1 MPWGC
6 LCSKEKKRPQISS
19 PILNPEDTQKLQL
32 LPAVRRPLLSDAE
45 KLEQRLLASNP
56 NADIDN
62 ESSEETQPPND
73 AGRDRLQ
80 QQLLQKSRL
89 KSSNLKST
97 TYTRNTE
104 NDKLTRHLNTV
115 KFSFDEPV
123 LQKPE
128 GKPVRKQS
136 ERGDPP
142 PKPDRR
148 ITSTATQ
155 QIVVKLPETA
165 GNVSL
170 DHQHNN
176 NTSTATDEIDCNGNG
191 NYDIVPSIKISDDG
205 VHGADLEGRSEG
217 KSPAQVDENKNEIL
231 VPGSSEGSIPFIDED
246 PTQILR
252 QLNANPQRS
261 QNFHD
266 ARIITLTPKNV
277 GSDATRAAA
286 AVTGAPVAANE
297 QVHRQAQLR
306 LLSDTTKFTRF
317 LVEQPPVASVE
328 TVKFTHIFQIL
339 PPSYDRLCQQ
349 CHKPLHL
356 DIGLRFAYTLGDNR
370 NRNEAQTPPVL
381 PRSPH
386 RLAAHNKLLFD
397 RRAYH
402 SRKSSLRATARIGK
416 PVHKIPARENTGEV
430 WRFEVYYG
438 LANE

>member
-1 MPWGC
+1 M
-6 LCSKEKKRPQISS
+6 
-19 PILNPEDTQKLQL
+19 

-45 KLEQRLLASNP
+45 KLEQRLLAPNP
-56 NADIDN
+56 NADFDN

-123 LQKPE
+123 PQKPE
-128 GKPVRKQS
+128 ALGKPTRKS
-136 ERGDPP
+136 SDRNEPP

-148 ITSTATQ
+148 VPATVTQ
-155 QIVVKLPETA
+155 QIVVTLPDTA

-170 DHQHNN
+170 QQH
-176 NTSTATDEIDCNGNG
+176 TDEIDCNGNG
-191 NYDIVPSIKISDDG
+191 NYDVVPTIKISDDG
-205 VHGADLEGRSEG
+205 IHGGALEGHAES
-217 KSPAQVDENKNEIL
+217 KANAQVDENKNEIL

-252 QLNANPQRS
+252 QLNANPQRG

-277 GSDATRAAA
+277 GSEATRTAAA
-286 AVTGAPVAANE
+286 AAAATAAASE
-297 QVHRQAQLR
+297 QVHREAQLR
-306 LLSDTTKFTRF
+306 LLADTKKFTRF
-317 LVEQPPVASVE
+317 LVEPPPVATVE

-339 PPSYDRLCQQ
+339 PPAYDRLCQQ
-349 CHKPLHL
+349 CHKALHL
-356 DIGLRFAYTLGDNR
+356 DIGLRCVVCDFTCHQQCVRLEKVSGHILY
-370 NRNEAQTPPVL
+370 L
-381 PRSPH
+381 PCH
-386 RLAAHNKLLFD
+386 RYSFLMQLNL
-397 RRAYH
+397 
-402 SRKSSLRATARIGK
+402 
-416 PVHKIPARENTGEV
+416 
-430 WRFEVYYG
+430 VYF
-438 LANE
+438 

>member
-45 KLEQRLLASNP
+45 KLEQRLLAPNP
-56 NADIDN
+56 NADFDN

-123 LQKPE
+123 PQKLDGV
-128 GKPVRKQS
+128 GKPLRKQF

-170 DHQHNN
+170 DHQPSSI
-176 NTSTATDEIDCNGNG
+176 TSTDEIDCNGNG
-191 NYDIVPSIKISDDG
+191 NYDIVPSIKISDVG
-205 VHGADLEGRSEG
+205 VHGADPAEG
-217 KSPAQVDENKNEIL
+217 KASAQVDENKNEIL

-252 QLNANPQRS
+252 QLNANPQRG

-277 GSDATRAAA
+277 GSEATRAAA
-286 AVTGAPVAANE
+286 AAVAANE
-297 QVHRQAQLR
+297 QVHREAQLR
-306 LLSDTTKFTRF
+306 LLADTKKFTRF
-317 LVEQPPVASVE
+317 LVEPPPVASVE
-328 TVKFTHIFQIL
+328 TIKFTHIFQIL

-349 CHKPLHL
+349 CHKALHL
-356 DIGLRFAYTLGDNR
+356 DIGLRCVVCDFTCH
-370 NRNEAQTPPVL
+370 QQCV
-381 PRSPH
+381 
-386 RLAAHNKLLFD
+386 RLEKVSETHF
-397 RRAYH
+397 
-402 SRKSSLRATARIGK
+402 I
-416 PVHKIPARENTGEV
+416 
-430 WRFEVYYG
+430 
-438 LANE
+438 

>member
-45 KLEQRLLASNP
+45 KLEQRLLAPNR
-56 NADIDN
+56 NADFDN

-123 LQKPE
+123 PQKPDNAAAE
-128 GKPVRKQS
+128 GEPKPQRKLS
-136 ERGDPP
+136 DRGEPP

-148 ITSTATQ
+148 ITTTTTTQ
-155 QIVVKLPETA
+155 QIVVKLPETVA
-165 GNVSL
+165 NVSL
-170 DHQHNN
+170 EHQQ
-176 NTSTATDEIDCNGNG
+176 SGAGRDEIDCNGNG
-191 NYDIVPSIKISDDG
+191 NYDVVVPSIKVCDGGGVQSD
-205 VHGADLEGRSEG
+205 G
-217 KSPAQVDENKNEIL
+217 KATAPVDENKNEIIA
-231 VPGSSEGSIPFIDED
+231 PGSSEGSIPFIDED
-246 PTQILR
+246 PSQILR
-252 QLNANPQRS
+252 QLNANPQRG

-277 GSDATRAAA
+277 GSEATRATAA
-286 AVTGAPVAANE
+286 AVASD
-297 QVHRQAQLR
+297 QVHREAQLR
-306 LLSDTTKFTRF
+306 LLADTKKFTRF
-317 LVEQPPVASVE
+317 LVEPPPVASVE
-328 TVKFTHIFQIL
+328 AVKFTHIFQIL

-349 CHKPLHL
+349 CHKALHL
-356 DIGLRFAYTLGDNR
+356 DIGLRCVVCDFTCH
-370 NRNEAQTPPVL
+370 QQCV
-381 PRSPH
+381 
-386 RLAAHNKLLFD
+386 RLEKLS
-397 RRAYH
+397 A
-402 SRKSSLRATARIGK
+402 IGK
-416 PVHKIPARENTGEV
+416 REN
-430 WRFEVYYG
+430 
-438 LANE
+438 